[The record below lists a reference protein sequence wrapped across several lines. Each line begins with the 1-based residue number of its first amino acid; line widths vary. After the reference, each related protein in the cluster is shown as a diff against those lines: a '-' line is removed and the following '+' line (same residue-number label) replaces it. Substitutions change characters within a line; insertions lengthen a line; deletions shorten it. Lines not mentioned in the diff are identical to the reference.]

1 MKLYTKIATVTLHV
15 TTCLLLSCFHA
26 FACRCRFFR
35 LAGALG
41 AMGPSKKAGWG
52 CPQALN
58 PQTQNPQTLNID
70 ICSINIYIYI
80 YRCVAATAAIHACC
94 LIECHGCG
102 LAVASGHG
110 CGLAIATEQAHG
122 CGLVLCSQQGPN
134 HGYGLVPLARGKATP
149 WLRPGALPR
158 STRSPRLRP
167 GALVGAQQA
176 HGGLVLCCEES
187 MPTAAAWCLPLSV
200 SLSLS
205 RCLYMRTPIYMC
217 VYTCLK
223 PYKP

>member
-1 MKLYTKIATVTLHV
+1 MCGCYCGHSCMLSHRMPRLRPGGCERSRLRPGHRNGASPRLRPGA
-15 TTCLLLSCFHA
+15 LLA
-26 FACRCRFFR
+26 
-35 LAGALG
+35 AGAKPRLLPG
-41 AMGPSKKAGWG
+41 
-52 CPQALN
+52 
-58 PQTQNPQTLNID
+58 
-70 ICSINIYIYI
+70 
-80 YRCVAATAAIHACC
+80 
-94 LIECHGCG
+94 
-102 LAVASGHG
+102 
-110 CGLAIATEQAHG
+110 
-122 CGLVLCSQQGPN
+122 
-134 HGYGLVPLARGKATP
+134 PLARGKATP

>member
-70 ICSINIYIYI
+70 ICSIN
-80 YRCVAATAAIHACC
+80 ATAAIHACC